1 MYTNYPPDK
10 LKSLRIRSLLT
21 VREVKELTGIS
32 NPTII
37 NSENGHHKMQ
47 KRLLDKLLT
56 LYAIRIAR
64 LEGFE
69 KIWSG
74 EKDVQSKKNESP
86 RSFQQDGVVERN
98 GSARGPYKAKQSP
111 KHAR

>member
-56 LYAIRIAR
+56 LYATRIAR
-64 LEGFE
+64 LEKME
-69 KIWSG
+69 RIWDGPLSG
-74 EKDVQSKKNESP
+74 QVQSP
-86 RSFQQDGVVERN
+86 GVVERN
-98 GSARGPYKAKQSP
+98 GPGRGPYKAKQST